1 MTYPLCFVVTVRR
14 KKKLE
19 FLKPSNKKNNPEA
32 WETVACLQTLYFL
45 FKVRRARVIKNKP
58 RGIHW
63 PPGRGGRGEG
73 RRIRKLFIFLSRA
86 PRTPVFFKRTKRK
99 IKQRLCTGYW
109 ERQEILWWFHGA
121 NYIAILQRRLMQRF
135 PWGTC
140 LSAKEGFV
148 PRWGRGDYFL

>member
-1 MTYPLCFVVTVRR
+1 MFDIPLVFCCHCKK

-19 FLKPSNKKNNPEA
+19 FLKSSNKKNNPEA

-86 PRTPVFFKRTKRK
+86 PRKPVFSKRTKRK

-109 ERQEILWWFHGA
+109 ERQEKFLTIFWGDFVVISWCQLYSNFA
-121 NYIAILQRRLMQRF
+121 TPAYAAILLGHMLI
-135 PWGTC
+135 C
-140 LSAKEGFV
+140 
-148 PRWGRGDYFL
+148 